1 MQTLFFQTLSAA
13 AAAAVLHNAVF
24 TGGLGITEAVR
35 LSAKQKKL
43 WISALFVAAF
53 SLAAAFGAYFV
64 LPLFPAAAARAIP
77 RFCVYAGV
85 LAGVYAI
92 ALALALLLR
101 AEETMLRRMRVCAL
115 NTMVL
120 AVPYLAAEGEKRP
133 LEIAGAALGAA
144 AAFAIAM
151 ALLRVGAVKLGDN
164 PSLPPVFRGSAALLI
179 YAGILALAFAG
190 LSGAA

>member
-1 MQTLFFQTLSAA
+1 MRTLIFQTLSAA
-13 AAAAVLHNAVF
+13 AAAAVLNNAVF
-24 TGGLGITEAVR
+24 TGGLGITEAIR

-64 LPLFPAAAARAIP
+64 QPLFPAAQQNAIL
-77 RFCVYAGV
+77 RFFVYAAV
-85 LAGVYAI
+85 LSGVYAA

-101 AEETMLRRMRVCAL
+101 ADETMQRRMRVSAL

-120 AVPYLAAEGEKRP
+120 AVPYLTADASLTP
-133 LEIAGAALGAA
+133 LQIAGTAVGAA
-144 AAFAIAM
+144 AAFALAM
-151 ALLRVGAVKLGDN
+151 ALLRAGAVKLGEN
-164 PSLPPVFRGSAALLI
+164 PSVPPVFRGSAALLI

-190 LSGAA
+190 LAGAA